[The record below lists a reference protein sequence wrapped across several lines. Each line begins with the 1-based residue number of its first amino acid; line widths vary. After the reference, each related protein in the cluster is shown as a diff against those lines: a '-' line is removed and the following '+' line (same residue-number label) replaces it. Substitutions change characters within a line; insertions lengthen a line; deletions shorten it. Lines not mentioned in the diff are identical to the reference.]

1 MVALLLEQNGVEV
14 IQADDGVQASELG
27 MKADFDALV
36 SDLHMPNM
44 GGVALAKA
52 LRERPS
58 LRTTRPRFIA
68 LTASSLLA
76 ERSVARRILD

>member
-44 GGVALAKA
+44 GGVALA
-52 LRERPS
+52 
-58 LRTTRPRFIA
+58 
-68 LTASSLLA
+68 TAQRGQA
-76 ERSVARRILD
+76 NT

>member
-1 MVALLLEQNGVEV
+1 MSTWAIESALRILLVDDDLFSRGMVALLLEQNGVEV

-44 GGVALAKA
+44 GGVALA
-52 LRERPS
+52 
-58 LRTTRPRFIA
+58 
-68 LTASSLLA
+68 TAQRGQA
-76 ERSVARRILD
+76 NT